1 MYAIVDYKLVPTE
14 GTNFAQLM
22 KDGWIPHGNVTFNS
36 SNASFQAL
44 MKYDTTLLK
53 DAEERA
59 TLAEKQFEDSE
70 DRAATAEAEVEELK
84 EVLDKME
91 AQMLKSKR
99 AFCLPSLV
107 EIILLFFLVFS
118 LEANFEADPMFLDRH
133 VNSWGTYAQRL
144 LA

>member
-1 MYAIVDYKLVPTE
+1 MYAIVDYKLVATE
-14 GTNFAQLM
+14 NTNFAELM
-22 KDGWIPHGNVTFNS
+22 KDGWIPHGNVTFNN

-53 DAEERA
+53 DAEARA

-70 DRAATAEAEVEELK
+70 DRAASAEAEVEELK

-91 AQMLKSKR
+91 AQFVKNKTTR
-99 AFCLPSLV
+99 CLPSLV
-107 EIILLFFLVFS
+107 ELILLFFLVLS
-118 LEANFEADPMFLDRH
+118 IEANIEADPTLLDRH
-133 VNSWGTYAQRL
+133 LNSWGTYVQHL

>member
-14 GTNFAQLM
+14 GTNFAELV

-59 TLAEKQFEDSE
+59 TAAEKQFEDSE

-84 EVLDKME
+84 EALDKVE
-91 AQMLKSKR
+91 AQLAKKNATR
-99 AFCLPSLV
+99 CLPSLV
-107 EIILLFFLVFS
+107 ELILLFFLVLS
-118 LEANFEADPMFLDRH
+118 IEQNIEADPTLLNRH
-133 VNSWGTYAQRL
+133 LNSWGTYVQHL